1 MIDFIYLTIGLVTV
15 ILAGEFLLRSA
26 VSASNRLNIPRIIV
40 GMTIVS
46 FATSLPELITSIR
59 AAVDGYA
66 DLSVSN
72 VVGSNIANLGFVL
85 GIVLLFGQFTV
96 QKSFYKSDWPILFS
110 ASVLLLL
117 FVLDGQ
123 VNRLEGIILVSGL
136 VAFIVYLIKFK
147 SYDIQEGFKTNKMKW
162 SMIVLLTVLGSMGLS
177 FGSQW
182 LVNGA
187 VGIARTFQV
196 SERIIGITLISIGTS
211 LPELVASIIA
221 VIKKEQGISI
231 GNLIGSNIFNI
242 FTVLGITA
250 IIQPL
255 NIVDLKMLDF
265 DIWVMMFFTIL
276 LLPLVFFPKKMKL
289 GWREGIILLGCYLVY
304 IFITLK

>member
-1 MIDFIYLTIGLVTV
+1 
-15 ILAGEFLLRSA
+15 
-26 VSASNRLNIPRIIV
+26 
-40 GMTIVS
+40 
-46 FATSLPELITSIR
+46 
-59 AAVDGYA
+59 
-66 DLSVSN
+66 
-72 VVGSNIANLGFVL
+72 
-85 GIVLLFGQFTV
+85 
-96 QKSFYKSDWPILFS
+96 
-110 ASVLLLL
+110 
-117 FVLDGQ
+117 
-123 VNRLEGIILVSGL
+123 
-136 VAFIVYLIKFK
+136 
-147 SYDIQEGFKTNKMKW
+147 
-162 SMIVLLTVLGSMGLS
+162 MGLS

-265 DIWVMMFFTIL
+265 DIWAMMFFTIL

-289 GWREGIILLGCYLVY
+289 GWREGIVLLGCYLAY